1 MGNCGS
7 NFTPEE
13 IALRKKAKEFD
24 TMLSKSSDI
33 EASKVKLLLLGAG
46 ECGKSTIFK
55 QMKLIYG
62 AKFSPEERGSVI
74 PSITDNIVVAM
85 RALLEQTIIF
95 SLDEKIQET
104 AAYDELTELYASGA
118 MKLENRLPIHIANTI
133 KILWN
138 DPAIQ
143 AVWARRGEFQI
154 VEAVKYYMDRL
165 DLIKEP
171 SFLPSDDDMLHLR
184 VRTSGK

>member
-7 NFTPEE
+7 NYTPEE
-13 IALRKKAKEFD
+13 IVLRKKAKELD
-24 TMLSKSSDI
+24 AMLSKSSDI

-62 AKFSPEERGSVI
+62 AKFSDEERVSVI
-74 PSITDNIVVAM
+74 PSITENIVVAM
-85 RALLEQTIIF
+85 RALLEQTIVF
-95 SLDEKIQET
+95 ALDEKIQEK
-104 AAYDELTELYASGA
+104 AAYEELTELYASGGMA
-118 MKLENRLPIHIANTI
+118 LDDRLPLDIAETI
-133 KILWN
+133 KILWK

-143 AVWARRGEFQI
+143 AIWARRGEFQI
-154 VEAVKYYMDRL
+154 VEAVQYYLDRL
-165 DLIKEP
+165 DRIKEP
-171 SFLPSDDDMLHLR
+171 TFLPNDDDMLHLR